1 MAEFVLKYAD
11 SRGQIHQQVTSAAS
25 EKELREKY
33 SQQGFLIYSL
43 KPRSA
48 ISGISASEGLFSR
61 RKKLNL
67 EKFLIFN
74 QQFVTLI
81 RAGLPILK
89 SLDLLAERLTDAK
102 LGPHIRAVRDEVRN
116 GALLSDAFRQQGIFP
131 KIYVTSVMAGEKSGS
146 LTEVLDRYI
155 NYQKLSLA
163 VRKKVLVS
171 LMYPSVLI
179 VLVVLLMVFL
189 VTYVVPT
196 FATLYNSMQAQLPT
210 LTVYLIAI
218 GTTARSYILAY
229 AAALIGAILLF
240 RLWARSDA
248 ARLRI
253 DRVKLKAPVAG
264 EIWLKYQVAQLARIL
279 STLLTGGIPLVQAM
293 ETASTSLGT
302 PLLENAVGQAG
313 KAVREGRP
321 LSESLKKSALV
332 PALATD
338 MIEVGES
345 TGALPA
351 MLNSVAEFFEEDVN
365 TRMAAVL
372 SLIEPAIMIFMGCFV
387 AFVLIA
393 LYLPIFSLADTIR

>member
-11 SRGQIHQQVTSAAS
+11 GRGHIHQQVATAGS

-33 SQQGFLIYSL
+33 SQQGFLIYSI
-43 KPRSA
+43 KPRTA
-48 ISGISASEGLFSR
+48 TAAGALLSR
-61 RKKLNL
+61 RKKLNV

-89 SLDLLAERLTDAK
+89 ALDLLAERLTDAK
-102 LGPHIRAVRDEVRN
+102 LGPYVKSVRDEVRN
-116 GALLSDAFRQQGIFP
+116 GALLSDAFRMQGIFP

-163 VRKKVLVS
+163 VKKKVLVS
-171 LMYPSVLI
+171 LMYPAVLI
-179 VLVVLLMVFL
+179 VLVVLLIVFL

-196 FATLYNSMQAQLPT
+196 FATLYTSMQARLPAM
-210 LTVYLIAI
+210 TVALIAI
-218 GTTARSYILAY
+218 GTTARNYILAF
-229 AAALIGAILLF
+229 AAALLGGIFLF
-240 RLWARSDA
+240 RWWSRKDA
-248 ARLRI
+248 ARVKI
-253 DRVKLKAPVAG
+253 DRVKLKTPLLG
-264 EIWLKYQVAQLARIL
+264 EIWIKYQVAQLARIL

-293 ETASTSLGT
+293 ETAADSLGT
-302 PLLENAVGQAG
+302 PLLKTAVEHAG
-313 KAVREGRP
+313 KSVREGQP
-321 LSESLKKSALV
+321 LSGSLKASGMFPL
-332 PALATD
+332 LATD

-345 TGALPA
+345 TGALPS

-365 TRMAAVL
+365 TKMQATL
-372 SLIEPAIMIFMGCFV
+372 SLIEPAIMIFMGTFV
-387 AFVLIA
+387 AFVLIS

>member
-11 SRGQIHQQVTSAAS
+11 GRGQIHQQVATAAS
-25 EKELREKY
+25 EKELRERY
-33 SQQGFLIYSL
+33 SQQGFLIYSV
-43 KPRSA
+43 KSRA
-48 ISGISASEGLFSR
+48 IAAPTFTRR
-61 RKKLNL
+61 RKKLDL
-67 EKFLIFN
+67 EKFLILN

-102 LGPHIRAVRDEVRN
+102 LGPYVKAVRDEVRN
-116 GALLSDAFRQQGIFP
+116 GTLLSDAFRQQGVFP

-155 NYQKLSLA
+155 SYQKLSLA

-196 FATLYNSMQAQLPT
+196 FATLYASMNAQLPSM
-210 LTVYLIAI
+210 TVLLIAI
-218 GTTARSYILAY
+218 GTTARSYIVLF
-229 AAALIGAILLF
+229 AAALVGAIFLF
-240 RLWARSDA
+240 RWWARKDA
-248 ARLRI
+248 SREAI
-253 DRVKLKAPVAG
+253 DHVKLKVPIFG
-264 EIWLKYQVAQLARIL
+264 QMWLKYQVAQLGRIL

-293 ETASTSLGT
+293 ETAAESLGT
-302 PLLENAVGQAG
+302 PLLEKAVSAAG
-313 KAVREGRP
+313 RNVREGQP
-321 LSESLKKSALV
+321 LSASLRASGLV
-332 PALATD
+332 PPLAVD

-365 TRMAAVL
+365 TGMQATL
-372 SLIEPAIMIFMGCFV
+372 SLIEPAIMIFMGSFV
-387 AFVLIA
+387 AFVLIS
-393 LYLPIFSLADTIR
+393 LYLPIFSLADSIR